1 MVLHLIMRR
10 MRLTRNRGCSIERRC
25 LLKKSKRLFFFRM
38 ENWKKL
44 QMDSNAYLLF
54 GRFAPDFPSLS
65 QILTSSTN
73 FMSSAVGLIRWWILF
88 ERSMFE
94 ILTATVI
101 NLSGITK
108 LSNLLRSQWF
118 LGPTC
123 QTQESPAPACPA
135 VCWVPLPPP
144 SPPACC
150 SWDPC

>member
-1 MVLHLIMRR
+1 MFVDKIKTIVFLPHGKLEKVANGFKCLIIDWSLR
-10 MRLTRNRGCSIERRC
+10 
-25 LLKKSKRLFFFRM
+25 
-38 ENWKKL
+38 
-44 QMDSNAYLLF
+44 
-54 GRFAPDFPSLS
+54 FPSLS

-135 VCWVPLPPP
+135 VCWAPLPP

-150 SWDPC
+150 SWEPC